1 MTKSIQ
7 TTDFKGSM
15 RKRMMQ
21 TTEDAAFL
29 ALSYQLISLS
39 VEHFLLELSH
49 KTSCA
54 TFLKLIIF
62 LLKLSFLQ
70 HPL

>member
-1 MTKSIQ
+1 
-7 TTDFKGSM
+7 
-15 RKRMMQ
+15 MMQ

-39 VEHFLLELSH
+39 MEHFLLEVFH
-49 KTSCA
+49 KTSHA